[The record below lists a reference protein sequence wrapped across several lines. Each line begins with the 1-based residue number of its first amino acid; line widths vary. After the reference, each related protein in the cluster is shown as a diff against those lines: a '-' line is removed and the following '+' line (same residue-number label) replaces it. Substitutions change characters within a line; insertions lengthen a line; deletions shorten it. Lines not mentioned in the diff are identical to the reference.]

1 MDVNEN
7 DDDDDAKV
15 DDVGGFVREFFV
27 QHRGINYFTSCTF
40 SQLRGTFVGLDS
52 GYPLDKSPYN
62 IWVS

>member
-1 MDVNEN
+1 MDVDEN

-27 QHRGINYFTSCTF
+27 QLRGINYLTFCTF
-40 SQLRGTFVGLDS
+40 SQLRGTFVGLDT
-52 GYPLDKSPYN
+52 PLIGLHT